1 MNELIKI
8 TETNGK
14 KAVSARDLHSFL
26 ESKKQFADWIKHRI
40 TKYGLI
46 ENIDYQSFS
55 LNGENGGKSIEY
67 ALSLDAAKELS
78 MVEGNTKGKQARK
91 YFIDCEKKY
100 VRSLTPLTEIEIL
113 QRSLTMLMQQEKKVN
128 AIEQRVQEIENKP
141 QINAPVEHFSI
152 LGFCHNIGKQISLNE
167 AKSFGIKC
175 RALCNQLGFVIGKI
189 ADPRFGSVNTYPLD
203 VLKQV
208 IQ

>member
-26 ESKKQFADWIKHRI
+26 GNKKQFSDWIKHRI

-78 MVEGNTKGKQARK
+78 MVEGNAKGKQARK

-100 VRSLTPLTEIEIL
+100 IHSLTPLTEIEIL

-152 LGFCHNIGKQISLNE
+152 LGFCHNMGKQISLNE